1 MQRERPVSEKP
12 KKRKPYGKGLP
23 ANYQGA
29 TPEEVALAVL
39 RYRPGKK
46 KQAGSPTSKKEEDH
60 ERHERAGSR
69 RSS

>member
-1 MQRERPVSEKP
+1 MQRERPVSQKP
-12 KKRKPYGKGLP
+12 KKRQTYRKGLE
-23 ANYQGA
+23 ANYEGA

-60 ERHERAGSR
+60 RTVRGEEVA
-69 RSS
+69 

>member
-1 MQRERPVSEKP
+1 MEKRE
-12 KKRKPYGKGLP
+12 KGLP

-46 KQAGSPTSKKEEDH
+46 KQQQKQDGAAPETGG
-60 ERHERAGSR
+60 ER
-69 RSS
+69 

>member
-12 KKRKPYGKGLP
+12 KKRKPYRKGLK
-23 ANYQGA
+23 ADYRGA

-46 KQAGSPTSKKEEDH
+46 KHPARKREQAEGGRDTDL
-60 ERHERAGSR
+60 
-69 RSS
+69 

>member
-1 MQRERPVSEKP
+1 MQRERPVSEQP
-12 KKRKPYGKGLP
+12 KKRKGLK

-46 KQAGSPTSKKEEDH
+46 KTQRPARKREQAEGGRDTA
-60 ERHERAGSR
+60 ERNPS
-69 RSS
+69 

>member
-1 MQRERPVSEKP
+1 MSEQP
-12 KKRKPYGKGLP
+12 KKRKGLK

-46 KQAGSPTSKKEEDH
+46 KQQ
-60 ERHERAGSR
+60 RERAEGR
-69 RSS
+69 REAAK

>member
-39 RYRPGKK
+39 RHRPGKK
-46 KQAGSPTSKKEEDH
+46 KTQRPARKREQAEGGRDTA
-60 ERHERAGSR
+60 ERNPS
-69 RSS
+69 

>member
-1 MQRERPVSEKP
+1 MTDKP
-12 KKRKPYGKGLP
+12 KRRKPYRKGLE

-46 KQAGSPTSKKEEDH
+46 KQRPARKREQAEVRDTDTCDEYAK
-60 ERHERAGSR
+60 
-69 RSS
+69 